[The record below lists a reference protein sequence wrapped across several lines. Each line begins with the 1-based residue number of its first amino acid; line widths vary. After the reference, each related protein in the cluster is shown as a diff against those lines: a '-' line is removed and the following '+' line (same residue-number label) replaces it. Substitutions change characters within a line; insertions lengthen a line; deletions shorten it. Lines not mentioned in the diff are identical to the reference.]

1 MLRRNLSPRQKR
13 RIKLLILLRRLRAV
27 KDQEQKP

>member
-1 MLRRNLSPRQKR
+1 MLRRDLPPLRKR
-13 RIKLLILLRRLRAV
+13 RIKLLILPRRLRAV